1 MFFYSSDMED
11 FLREEST
18 MFNCHQNKM
27 ENTALTKKND
37 MFQKNKIKTRF

>member
-1 MFFYSSDMED
+1 MED

-27 ENTALTKKND
+27 ENIALIKRND
-37 MFQKNKIKTRF
+37 MFQKNIILKSIIESI

>member
-1 MFFYSSDMED
+1 MED

-27 ENTALTKKND
+27 ENIALTKRND
-37 MFQKNKIKTRF
+37 MFQKNTIKAGF